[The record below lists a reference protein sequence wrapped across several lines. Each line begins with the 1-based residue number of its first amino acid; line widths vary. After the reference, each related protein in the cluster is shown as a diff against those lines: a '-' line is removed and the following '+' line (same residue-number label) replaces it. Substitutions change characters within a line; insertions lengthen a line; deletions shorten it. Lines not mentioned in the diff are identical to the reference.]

1 MVKYVIGIRLCF
13 VGYKMVAPISL
24 LTFLRLCRGVS
35 IMHEHRKSCG
45 IEHTVCC
52 INEEKKSQLWWIFY
66 PCLIGNNVLKDL
78 LSVVFADK
86 ISLNT
91 GTWILNLS
99 VLQTHYTHIP

>member
-1 MVKYVIGIRLCF
+1 MWLELDCVLLVIKWSHQFL
-13 VGYKMVAPISL
+13 
-24 LTFLRLCRGVS
+24 LRLFWDYAGVCQKCTN
-35 IMHEHRKSCG
+35 IGESCG

-78 LSVVFADK
+78 LSVVFED
-86 ISLNT
+86 IMGLNT